1 MSQQYTPVD
10 FNVKVLLCGE
20 ITISIFIYLFITVKQ
35 MDMKPMNNFYCFCK
49 RTTLNFNLEKNTTHI
64 CVNDVQ
70 KNNGA
75 RSEKQ
80 KL

>member
-10 FNVKVLLCGE
+10 FNEKVLLCGE
-20 ITISIFIYLFITVKQ
+20 ITIFIFIYLCITVKQ
-35 MDMKPMNNFYCFCK
+35 MGMKTINSFYCFCK
-49 RTTLNFNLEKNTTHI
+49 RTTFNFYLEKNTSHI
-64 CVNDVQ
+64 CVDDVQ
-70 KNNGA
+70 KNNGV